1 MLREKLKQKIIS
13 DPIQCMAYLT
23 ELVKSNRIYDGEVL
37 AIIIDV
43 IKNGPDQLTNMQW
56 DVLLDKGLLPDLYIE
71 CDSCEDTI
79 PWSEM
84 YRAIFRARDH
94 YCPFCRYLENKENTR
109 LLD

>member
-13 DPIQCMAYLT
+13 EPTECMAYLT
-23 ELVKSNRIYDGEVL
+23 ELVKSNRIYNGEV
-37 AIIIDV
+37 DV
-43 IKNGPDQLTNMQW
+43 IKNGTDQLTNTQW
-56 DVLLDKGLLPDLYIE
+56 DALLDKGLLPDFYVE

-84 YRAIFRARDH
+84 YHANFIARDH
-94 YCPFCRYLENKENTR
+94 YCPFCRYIANKENTR